1 MYLAHERPERGLRRL
16 QQKRMTGVI
25 DIETVQAKAAV
36 LVEALPYVRRFRGS
50 TFVVKYGGSFM
61 DAPEAETRS
70 QVARDIVFLNTIG
83 IRVVVVHGG
92 GKAITRAM
100 EERGIETVFVDGL
113 RVTNAGAIEVVDEVL
128 NQKVNGEVAAFIVQN
143 ECEAERLTGKEVL
156 ECVKL
161 DSEHDLGFV
170 GEITQVD
177 VARIDDA
184 LDAGKV
190 AIISSTAADANGVC
204 HNVNADAAAAK
215 VAIGLEAR
223 RLVYLSDVPGLL
235 RDPEDAN
242 TLISSLPVSEVEPL
256 KGAGVIA
263 KGMLP
268 KVNSAVEALR
278 AGVNR
283 VHFVDGRLPHSLLLE
298 IFTDTGIGTEI
309 VH

>member
-1 MYLAHERPERGLRRL
+1 MSESTE
-16 QQKRMTGVI
+16 
-25 DIETVQAKAAV
+25 IEAVQAKAAV

-61 DAPEAETRS
+61 DAPETETRS
-70 QVARDIVFLNTIG
+70 RVARDIVFLNTIG

-100 EERGIETVFVDGL
+100 EEHGIEATFVDGL
-113 RVTNAGAIEVVDEVL
+113 RVTNAEAIGVVDEVL
-128 NQKVNGEVAAFIVQN
+128 NQKVNGEVADFVVQN
-143 ECEAERLTGKEVL
+143 DCEAERLPGKEVL
-156 ECVKL
+156 SCVKL
-161 DSEHDLGFV
+161 EAEHDLGFV
-170 GEITQVD
+170 GEITEVD

-184 LDAGKV
+184 IDAGKV
-190 AIISSTAADANGVC
+190 PVISSTAADAAGAC
-204 HNVNADAAAAK
+204 HNVNADVAAAK
-215 VAIGLEAR
+215 IAIGLKAR

-235 RDPEDAN
+235 RDPADAS
-242 TLISSLPVSEVEPL
+242 TLISSLPVGEVDPL
-256 KGAGVIA
+256 KEAGVIA